1 LLFEGRFAKVISCE
15 YRYISM
21 QNKNTV
27 YPFNPDKLVKSQIS
41 MAKKKVPP
49 ILKLARRANP
59 E

>member
-1 LLFEGRFAKVISCE
+1 MSFKLTAGCSKDIRKLNIDA
-15 YRYISM
+15 
-21 QNKNTV
+21 
-27 YPFNPDKLVKSQIS
+27 LVKSQIR